1 MNTIEKHLTTHSFR
15 HTCSSLLAEGNVP
28 LELIM
33 ARLGHESVETTKK
46 VASKK
51 FNELMRNLETS

>member
-46 VASKK
+46 VASK
-51 FNELMRNLETS
+51 NSMN